1 MFTAG
6 SNRIMIYR
14 MRNPSLHVKKI
25 ISGLVS
31 AVAYVLPA
39 TASAQVYGNFGL
51 NNFAGETNL
60 GTDIPLIE
68 TVARLI
74 NIGLGF
80 LGVLVI
86 VAIVYGGFKRMTA
99 AGNEEQAGEGNK
111 IMVAGLIG
119 LVIVFAAFGIASF
132 VVNQLADATNAVR

>member
-1 MFTAG
+1 M
-6 SNRIMIYR
+6 
-14 MRNPSLHVKKI
+14 KKI
-25 ISGLVS
+25 LVN
-31 AVAYVLPA
+31 VLSVSTYFVPVV
-39 TASAQVYGNFGL
+39 ASAQVYSNFGL

-74 NIGLGF
+74 NIALGF

-99 AGNEEQAGEGNK
+99 AGNEEQAAAGSK

-119 LVIVFAAFGIASF
+119 LAIVFAAFGIASF